1 MARHNKKHEQ
11 RKAKRGSTQAVVRTH
26 TASRA
31 NPEEIASCANK
42 IRTFLT
48 QTNKRQLPAAELAR
62 KCKSSRC
69 PDAFRLAME
78 QLLRQGVIFERRSGY
93 ALSERFDCFPAV
105 TVRLARSFGFIADE
119 EGTEYFVPGK
129 FLMGSMPGDRVLARR
144 LEARSESPEAEVTAI
159 LEESE
164 SSQITGKIVTGEGG
178 LYFLAD
184 TMSSTPLHIDYRES
198 VHYAVGDKVLAVL
211 TQRGR
216 RHMEHRVKIIL
227 NFGTADNA
235 ENCMAAKIA
244 GMDIPVE
251 FPAEVLREAE
261 KLAAAG
267 VTAFDMEG
275 RCDLRGDV
283 IFTIDGASSKDL
295 DDAVSIRRTDKGWEL
310 GVHIADVSHYVRPNS
325 RLDAEAFE
333 RGTSIYYADKVI
345 PMLPPALSNGICSLN
360 GGEDRLACSA
370 LMEISAEGDLLDA
383 KFCKSVINSR
393 VRGVYSE
400 CNEIL
405 EGSANDEILAKY
417 APVMESLQE
426 LDRLT
431 QVLEQRR
438 IQRGAPELESTE
450 TAVVLDEN
458 GICVGIV
465 PRIAGRS
472 EGIIEACMLM
482 ANQAAARLARTVG
495 IPLVYRVHEDPAPER
510 VAALKEM
517 LCKLGQPCPDFDEAS
532 PRDMQ
537 QILNDARDKSCFPI
551 VNKLTLRSMAKA
563 RYSHEPLGHFGLAL
577 RDYAHFTSPIRRY
590 PDLVV
595 HRILSDYLDEAGK
608 DWLCKRYGRFTE
620 NAAEHSSAMEVRA
633 VAVER
638 DADDCYA
645 AEFMLSHV
653 GETFHG
659 IISSVTDFG
668 IYVTLDN
675 YVEGLLHIN
684 DMQEGSYEIEDGWY
698 LKESFTGR
706 TYRLGEELTV
716 LCAKADVNSGK
727 IDFVLAD
734 SSPLC

>member
-1 MARHNKKHEQ
+1 MARHNKKHNQ
-11 RKAKRGSTQAVVRTH
+11 RKEKRTAPAVH
-26 TASRA
+26 TRARKSGKKA
-31 NPEEIASCANK
+31 NPEEIRSCANK

-48 QTNKRQLPAAELAR
+48 QTGKRQLPAAELAR
-62 KCKSSRC
+62 KCRSSRC
-69 PDAFRLAME
+69 PEAFQLAME
-78 QLLRQGVIFERRSGY
+78 QLLKQGVIFERRSGY
-93 ALSERFDCFPAV
+93 ALSERYDCFPAT

-164 SSQITGKIVTGEGG
+164 NSQITGKIVTGEGG
-178 LYFLAD
+178 LFFLAD

-198 VHYAVGDKVLAVL
+198 VQYGIGDKVLAVL
-211 TQRGR
+211 TARGR
-216 RHMEHRVKIIL
+216 RHMEHRVKIVL
-227 NFGTADNA
+227 NFGTSDNA

-251 FPAEVLREAE
+251 FPADVLREAE
-261 KLAAAG
+261 KIAAAG
-267 VTAFDMEG
+267 VTAFDMED
-275 RCDLRGDV
+275 RTDLRGEC

-295 DDAVSIRRTDKGWEL
+295 DDAVSIRQNENGWEL

-325 RLDAEAFE
+325 KLDADAFE

-360 GGEDRLACSA
+360 GGEDRLAFSA
-370 LMEISAEGDLLDA
+370 IMQISPEGDLLDA
-383 KFCKSVINSR
+383 KFCKSVINSC

-400 CNEIL
+400 CNAIL
-405 EGSANDEILAKY
+405 DGSADAQLQAKY
-417 APVMESLQE
+417 AEVTESLHM
-426 LDRLT
+426 LDKLT
-431 QVLEQRR
+431 QVLEHRR

-458 GICVGIV
+458 GICIGLV
-465 PRIAGRS
+465 PRERGRS
-472 EGIIEACMLM
+472 ECIIEACMLM
-482 ANQAAARLARTVG
+482 ANQAAARLAREAE

-517 LCKLGQPCPDFDEAS
+517 LVKLGQPCPQFEEAS

-537 QILNDARDKSCFPI
+537 KILDDARGKSCFPV

-563 RYSHEPLGHFGLAL
+563 KYSHEPLGHFGLVL

-595 HRILSDYLDEAGK
+595 HRVLSDYLDGAGK
-608 DWLCKRYGRFTE
+608 EWLCKRYGRFTE

-633 VAVER
+633 VSIER

-653 GETFHG
+653 GESFRG
-659 IISSVTDFG
+659 IISGVMDFG

-675 YVEGLLHIN
+675 LVEGLVHIN
-684 DMQEGSYEIEDGWY
+684 DLPEGSYEIEEGWY
-698 LKESFTGR
+698 LKDSLTGT
-706 TYRLGEELTV
+706 TYRLGDEIEV
-716 LCAKADVNSGK
+716 ICAKADVNSGK
-727 IDFVLAD
+727 IDFAI
-734 SSPLC
+734 

>member
-1 MARHNKKHEQ
+1 MARHNKKHNQ
-11 RKAKRGSTQAVVRTH
+11 RKEKRTAPAVH
-26 TASRA
+26 TRAGKSGKKA
-31 NPEEIASCANK
+31 NPEEIRSCANK

-48 QTNKRQLPAAELAR
+48 QTGKRQLPAAELAR
-62 KCKSSRC
+62 KCRSSRC
-69 PDAFRLAME
+69 PEAFQLAME
-78 QLLRQGVIFERRSGY
+78 QLLKQGVIFERRSGY
-93 ALSERFDCFPAV
+93 ALSERYDCFPAT

-119 EGTEYFVPGK
+119 AGTEYFVPGK

-164 SSQITGKIVTGEGG
+164 NSQITGKIVTGEGG
-178 LYFLAD
+178 LFFLAD

-198 VHYAVGDKVLAVL
+198 VQYGIGDKVLAVL
-211 TQRGR
+211 TARGR
-216 RHMEHRVKIIL
+216 RHMEHRVKIVL
-227 NFGTADNA
+227 NFGTSDNA

-251 FPAEVLREAE
+251 FPADVLREAE
-261 KLAAAG
+261 KIAAAG
-267 VTAFDMEG
+267 VTAFDMED
-275 RCDLRGDV
+275 RTDLRSER

-295 DDAVSIRRTDKGWEL
+295 DDAVSIRQNENGWEL

-325 RLDAEAFE
+325 KLDADAFE

-360 GGEDRLACSA
+360 GGEDRLAFSA
-370 LMEISAEGDLLDA
+370 IMQISPEGDLLDA
-383 KFCKSVINSR
+383 KFCKSVINSC

-400 CNEIL
+400 CNAIL
-405 EGSANDEILAKY
+405 DGSADAQLQAKY
-417 APVMESLQE
+417 AEVTESLHM
-426 LDRLT
+426 LDKLT
-431 QVLEQRR
+431 QVLEHRR

-458 GICVGIV
+458 GICIGLV
-465 PRIAGRS
+465 PRERGRS
-472 EGIIEACMLM
+472 ECIIEACMLM
-482 ANQAAARLARTVG
+482 ANQAAARLAREAE

-517 LCKLGQPCPDFDEAS
+517 LVKLGQPCPQFEEAS

-537 QILNDARDKSCFPI
+537 KILDDARGKSCFPV

-563 RYSHEPLGHFGLAL
+563 KYSHEPLGHFGLVL

-595 HRILSDYLDEAGK
+595 HRVLSDYLDGAGK
-608 DWLCKRYGRFTE
+608 EWLCKRYGRFTE

-633 VAVER
+633 VSIER

-653 GETFHG
+653 GESFRG
-659 IISSVTDFG
+659 IISGVMDFG

-675 YVEGLLHIN
+675 LVEGLVHIN
-684 DMQEGSYEIEDGWY
+684 DLPEGSYEIEEGWY
-698 LKESFTGR
+698 LKDSLTGT
-706 TYRLGEELTV
+706 TYRLGDEIEV
-716 LCAKADVNSGK
+716 ICAKADVNSGK
-727 IDFVLAD
+727 IDFAL
-734 SSPLC
+734 

>member
-1 MARHNKKHEQ
+1 MARHNKKHNQ
-11 RKAKRGSTQAVVRTH
+11 RKEKH
-26 TASRA
+26 TAPAVHTRARKSGKKA
-31 NPEEIASCANK
+31 NPEEIRSCANK

-48 QTNKRQLPAAELAR
+48 QTGKRQLPAAELAR
-62 KCKSSRC
+62 KCRSSRC
-69 PDAFRLAME
+69 PEAFQLAME
-78 QLLRQGVIFERRSGY
+78 QLLKQGVIFERRSGY
-93 ALSERFDCFPAV
+93 ALSERYDCFPAT

-164 SSQITGKIVTGEGG
+164 NSQITGKIVTGEGG
-178 LYFLAD
+178 LFFLAD

-198 VHYAVGDKVLAVL
+198 VQYGIGDKVLAVL
-211 TQRGR
+211 TARGR
-216 RHMEHRVKIIL
+216 RHMEHRVKITL
-227 NFGTADNA
+227 NFGTSDNA

-251 FPAEVLREAE
+251 FPADVLREAE
-261 KLAAAG
+261 KIAAAG
-267 VTAFDMEG
+267 VTAFDMED
-275 RCDLRGDV
+275 RTDLRSEC

-295 DDAVSIRRTDKGWEL
+295 DDAVSIRQNENGWEL

-325 RLDAEAFE
+325 KLDADAFE

-360 GGEDRLACSA
+360 GGEDRLAFSA
-370 LMEISAEGDLLDA
+370 IMQISPEGDLLDA
-383 KFCKSVINSR
+383 KFCKSVINSC

-400 CNEIL
+400 CNAIL
-405 EGSANDEILAKY
+405 DGSADAQLQAKY
-417 APVMESLQE
+417 AEVTESLHM
-426 LDRLT
+426 LDKLT
-431 QVLEQRR
+431 QVLEHRR

-458 GICVGIV
+458 GICIGLV
-465 PRIAGRS
+465 PRERGRS
-472 EGIIEACMLM
+472 ECIIEACMLM
-482 ANQAAARLARTVG
+482 ANQAAARLAREAE

-517 LCKLGQPCPDFDEAS
+517 LVKLGQPCPQFEEAS

-537 QILNDARDKSCFPI
+537 KILDDARGKSCFPV

-563 RYSHEPLGHFGLAL
+563 KYSHEPLGHFGLVL

-595 HRILSDYLDEAGK
+595 HRVLSDYLDGAGK
-608 DWLCKRYGRFTE
+608 EWLCKRYGRFTE

-633 VAVER
+633 VSIER

-653 GETFHG
+653 GESFRG
-659 IISSVTDFG
+659 IISGVMDFG

-675 YVEGLLHIN
+675 LVEGLVHIN
-684 DMQEGSYEIEDGWY
+684 DLPEGSYEIEEGWY
-698 LKESFTGR
+698 LKDSLTGT
-706 TYRLGEELTV
+706 TYRLGDEIEV
-716 LCAKADVNSGK
+716 ICAKADVNSGK
-727 IDFVLAD
+727 IDFAL
-734 SSPLC
+734 

>member
-1 MARHNKKHEQ
+1 MARHNKKHNQ
-11 RKAKRGSTQAVVRTH
+11 RKEKRTAPAVH
-26 TASRA
+26 TRARKSGKKA
-31 NPEEIASCANK
+31 NPEEIRSCANK

-48 QTNKRQLPAAELAR
+48 QTGKRQLPAAELAR
-62 KCKSSRC
+62 KCRSSRC
-69 PDAFRLAME
+69 PEAFQLAME
-78 QLLRQGVIFERRSGY
+78 QLLKQGVIFERRSGY
-93 ALSERFDCFPAV
+93 ALSERYDCFPAT

-164 SSQITGKIVTGEGG
+164 NSQITGKIVTGEGG
-178 LYFLAD
+178 LFFLAD

-198 VHYAVGDKVLAVL
+198 VQYGIGDKVLAVL
-211 TQRGR
+211 TARGR
-216 RHMEHRVKIIL
+216 RHMEHRVKIVL
-227 NFGTADNA
+227 NFGTSDNA

-251 FPAEVLREAE
+251 FPADVLREAE
-261 KLAAAG
+261 KIAAAG
-267 VTAFDMEG
+267 VTAFDMED
-275 RCDLRGDV
+275 RTDLRSER

-295 DDAVSIRRTDKGWEL
+295 DDAVSIRQNENGWEL

-325 RLDAEAFE
+325 KLDADAFE

-360 GGEDRLACSA
+360 GGEDRLAFSA
-370 LMEISAEGDLLDA
+370 IMQISPEGDLLDA
-383 KFCKSVINSR
+383 KFCKSVINSC

-400 CNEIL
+400 CNAIL
-405 EGSANDEILAKY
+405 DGSADAQLQAKY
-417 APVMESLQE
+417 AEVTESLHM
-426 LDRLT
+426 LDKLT
-431 QVLEQRR
+431 QVLEHRR

-450 TAVVLDEN
+450 TAVILDEN
-458 GICVGIV
+458 GICIGLV
-465 PRIAGRS
+465 PREHGRS
-472 EGIIEACMLM
+472 ECIIEACMLM
-482 ANQAAARLARTVG
+482 ANQAAARLARESE

-517 LCKLGQPCPDFDEAS
+517 LVKLGQPCPQFEEAS

-537 QILNDARDKSCFPI
+537 KILDEARGKSCFPV

-563 RYSHEPLGHFGLAL
+563 KYSHEPLGHFGLVL

-595 HRILSDYLDEAGK
+595 HRVLSDYLDDAGK

-633 VAVER
+633 VSIER

-653 GETFHG
+653 GESFHG
-659 IISSVTDFG
+659 IISGVMDFG

-675 YVEGLLHIN
+675 LVEGLVHIN
-684 DMQEGSYEIEDGWY
+684 DLPEGSYEIEEGWY
-698 LKESFTGR
+698 LKESFTGT
-706 TYRLGEELTV
+706 TYRLGDEIEV
-716 LCAKADVNSGK
+716 ICAKADVNSGK
-727 IDFVLAD
+727 IDFAI
-734 SSPLC
+734 

>member
-1 MARHNKKHEQ
+1 MARHNKKHNQ
-11 RKAKRGSTQAVVRTH
+11 RKEKRTAPAVH
-26 TASRA
+26 TRARKSGKKA
-31 NPEEIASCANK
+31 NPEEIRSCANK

-48 QTNKRQLPAAELAR
+48 QTGKRQLPAAELAR
-62 KCKSSRC
+62 KCRSSRC
-69 PDAFRLAME
+69 PEAFQLAME
-78 QLLRQGVIFERRSGY
+78 QLLKQGVIFERRSGY
-93 ALSERFDCFPAV
+93 ALSERYDCFPAT

-164 SSQITGKIVTGEGG
+164 NSQITGKIVTGEGG
-178 LYFLAD
+178 LFFLAD

-198 VHYAVGDKVLAVL
+198 VQYGIGDKVLAVL
-211 TQRGR
+211 TARGR
-216 RHMEHRVKIIL
+216 RHMEHRVKITL
-227 NFGTADNA
+227 NFGTSDNA

-244 GMDIPVE
+244 GMDVPVE
-251 FPAEVLREAE
+251 FPADVLREAE
-261 KLAAAG
+261 KIAAAG
-267 VTAFDMEG
+267 VTAFDMED
-275 RCDLRGDV
+275 RTDLRGEC

-295 DDAVSIRRTDKGWEL
+295 DDAVSIRQNENGWEL

-325 RLDAEAFE
+325 KLDADAFE

-360 GGEDRLACSA
+360 GGEDRLAFSA
-370 LMEISAEGDLLDA
+370 IMQISPEGDLLDA
-383 KFCKSVINSR
+383 KFCKSVINSC

-400 CNEIL
+400 CNAIL
-405 EGSANDEILAKY
+405 DGSADAQLQAKY
-417 APVMESLQE
+417 AEVTESLHM
-426 LDRLT
+426 LDKLT
-431 QVLEQRR
+431 QVLEHRR

-458 GICVGIV
+458 GICIGLV
-465 PRIAGRS
+465 PRERGRS
-472 EGIIEACMLM
+472 ECIIEACMLM
-482 ANQAAARLARTVG
+482 ANQAAARLAREAE

-517 LCKLGQPCPDFDEAS
+517 LVKLGQPCPQFEEAS

-537 QILNDARDKSCFPI
+537 KILDDAPCKSCFPV

-563 RYSHEPLGHFGLAL
+563 KYSHEPLGHFGLVL

-595 HRILSDYLDEAGK
+595 HRVLSDYLDGAGK
-608 DWLCKRYGRFTE
+608 EWLCKRYGRFTE

-633 VAVER
+633 VSIER

-653 GETFHG
+653 GESFRG
-659 IISSVTDFG
+659 IISGVMDFG

-675 YVEGLLHIN
+675 LVEGLVHIN
-684 DMQEGSYEIEDGWY
+684 DLPEGSYEIEEGWY
-698 LKESFTGR
+698 LKDSLTGT
-706 TYRLGEELTV
+706 TYRLGDEIEV
-716 LCAKADVNSGK
+716 ICAKADVNSGK
-727 IDFVLAD
+727 IDFAL
-734 SSPLC
+734 

>member
-1 MARHNKKHEQ
+1 MARHNKKHNQ
-11 RKAKRGSTQAVVRTH
+11 RKEKRTAPAVH
-26 TASRA
+26 TRAGKSGKKA
-31 NPEEIASCANK
+31 NPEEIRSCANK

-48 QTNKRQLPAAELAR
+48 QTGKRQLPAAELAR
-62 KCKSSRC
+62 KCRSSRC
-69 PDAFRLAME
+69 PEAFQLAME
-78 QLLRQGVIFERRSGY
+78 QLLKQGVIFERRSGY
-93 ALSERFDCFPAV
+93 ALSERYDCFPAT

-164 SSQITGKIVTGEGG
+164 NSQITGKIVTGEGG
-178 LYFLAD
+178 LFFLAD

-198 VHYAVGDKVLAVL
+198 VQYGIGDKVLAVL
-211 TQRGR
+211 TARGR
-216 RHMEHRVKIIL
+216 RHMEHRVKITL
-227 NFGTADNA
+227 NFGTSDNA

-251 FPAEVLREAE
+251 FPADVLREAE
-261 KLAAAG
+261 KIAAAG
-267 VTAFDMEG
+267 VTAFDMED
-275 RCDLRGDV
+275 RTDLRGEC

-295 DDAVSIRRTDKGWEL
+295 DDAVSIRQNENGWEL

-325 RLDAEAFE
+325 KLDADAFE

-360 GGEDRLACSA
+360 GGEDRLAFSA
-370 LMEISAEGDLLDA
+370 IMQISPEGDLLDA
-383 KFCKSVINSR
+383 KFCKSVINSSL
-393 VRGVYSE
+393 RGVYSE
-400 CNEIL
+400 CNAIL
-405 EGSANDEILAKY
+405 DGSADAQLQAKY
-417 APVMESLQE
+417 AEVTESLHM
-426 LDRLT
+426 LDKLT
-431 QVLEQRR
+431 QVLEHRR

-458 GICVGIV
+458 GICIGLV
-465 PRIAGRS
+465 PRERGRS
-472 EGIIEACMLM
+472 ECIIEACMLM
-482 ANQAAARLARTVG
+482 ANQAAARLAREAE

-517 LCKLGQPCPDFDEAS
+517 LVKLGQPCPQFEEAS

-537 QILNDARDKSCFPI
+537 KILDDARGKSCFPV

-563 RYSHEPLGHFGLAL
+563 KYSHEPLGHFGLVL

-595 HRILSDYLDEAGK
+595 HRVLSDYLDGAGK
-608 DWLCKRYGRFTE
+608 EWLCKRYGRFTE

-633 VAVER
+633 VSIER

-653 GETFHG
+653 GESFRG
-659 IISSVTDFG
+659 IISGVMDFG

-675 YVEGLLHIN
+675 LVEGLVHIN
-684 DMQEGSYEIEDGWY
+684 DLPEGSYEIEEGWY
-698 LKESFTGR
+698 LKDSLTGT
-706 TYRLGEELTV
+706 TYRLGDEIEV
-716 LCAKADVNSGK
+716 ICAKADVNSGK
-727 IDFVLAD
+727 IDFAL
-734 SSPLC
+734 